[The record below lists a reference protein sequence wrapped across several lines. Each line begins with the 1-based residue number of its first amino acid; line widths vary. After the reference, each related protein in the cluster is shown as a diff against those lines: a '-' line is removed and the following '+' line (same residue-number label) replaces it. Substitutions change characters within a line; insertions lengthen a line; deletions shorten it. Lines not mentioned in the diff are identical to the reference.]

1 MDKPSALVTFI
12 STELLLVAGLVGL
25 HFLGVSTFTIGI
37 VGSVLFVILNITF
50 ALTRPRASLP
60 SGETNWKSV
69 LIWSALGLVVWVNLI
84 IRLSKMRR

>member
-50 ALTRPRASLP
+50 ALTRPRGSLP
-60 SGETNWKSV
+60 SGETNWKCTDLV
-69 LIWSALGLVVWVNLI
+69 RLGVSRVGELDYSPI
-84 IRLSKMRR
+84 EMRR